1 MTTGAGAGALYLG
14 AGEANDGNLDTDDR
28 PIEMELR
35 EVLELV
41 AEFFA
46 NCIVYTHRLEN

>member
-1 MTTGAGAGALYLG
+1 MTTGAGVLYLG
-14 AGEANDGNLDTDDR
+14 AGEGNVDDGNLDTDDR

-35 EVLELV
+35 EVLALV

-46 NCIVYTHRLEN
+46 NCIVYTHRLKN